1 VGNRRR
7 LFRSNHLVVHQSCA
21 CGLSRSK
28 PRADGFNAWVSVQQA
43 RTGTLMAVTA
53 MVSVQLGM
61 AVAIGL
67 IDRIGSDGTAWLRL
81 AWAGLILLVIVR
93 PRPSAFTRKTF
104 GMCIVLGVVSAAVS
118 LFFMASLDRLPLG
131 TATALEFL
139 GPLAV
144 AAAHGTGRRRF
155 VWPGL
160 AAVGVVLLSQ
170 PFSGGIDMIGV
181 LLALAAGAAWALYIV
196 LTQNVGD
203 QVAGVTGLAVSMP
216 VAGVVA
222 TFFVSP
228 TVFERMTPELV
239 LIGLGMAV
247 LLPVV
252 PFVLELLAL
261 RNLTTAAFGTL
272 MCLEPALAFVVG
284 FAILGQA
291 LDLTTVLGILVVVV
305 AGVGAARSGGRQAE
319 IHIDVS

>member
-1 VGNRRR
+1 
-7 LFRSNHLVVHQSCA
+7 
-21 CGLSRSK
+21 
-28 PRADGFNAWVSVQQA
+28 VSAQQA

-61 AVAIGL
+61 AVAVRL
-67 IDRIGSDGTAWLRL
+67 IDHIGSDGTAWLRL
-81 AWAGLILLVIVR
+81 AWAGVILLVVVR

-104 GMCIVLGVVSAAVS
+104 GMCVLLGIVSAAVS

-144 AAAHGTGRRRF
+144 AAAHGSGRRRF
-155 VWPGL
+155 LWPGL
-160 AAVGVVLLSQ
+160 AAVGVVLLSG
-170 PFSGGIDMIGV
+170 PFTGGVDGVGV
-181 LLALAAGAAWALYIV
+181 LLALAAGAAWALYIL

-222 TFFVSP
+222 TFTVRP
-228 TVFERMTPELV
+228 AVFERMTPEIL
-239 LIGLGMAV
+239 LIGLGMAI

-252 PFVLELLAL
+252 PFVLELVAL

-272 MCLEPALAFVVG
+272 MCLEPALAFLVG
-284 FAILGQA
+284 FTLLHQR
-291 LDLTTVLGILVVVV
+291 LDPVAVIGILVVVI
-305 AGVGAARSGGRQAE
+305 AGVGAARSGGRQSE
-319 IHIDVS
+319 IHIEIS

>member
-1 VGNRRR
+1 M
-7 LFRSNHLVVHQSCA
+7 SA
-21 CGLSRSK
+21 
-28 PRADGFNAWVSVQQA
+28 QQA
-43 RTGTLMAVTA
+43 RTGALMAITA

-61 AVAIGL
+61 AVAVGL
-67 IDRIGSDGTAWLRL
+67 IDHIGSDGTAWLRL
-81 AWAGLILLVIVR
+81 AWAGVILLIVVR
-93 PRPSAFTRKTF
+93 PRPSAFTRRTF
-104 GMCIVLGVVSAAVS
+104 GMCVLLGIVSAAVS

-144 AAAHGTGRRRF
+144 AAAHGTGHRRF
-155 VWPGL
+155 LWPGL
-160 AAVGVVLLSQ
+160 AAVGVVLLSE
-170 PFSGGIDMIGV
+170 PFTGGVDGVGV
-181 LLALAAGAAWALYIV
+181 LLALAAGAAWALYIL

-216 VAGVVA
+216 VAGLVA
-222 TFFVSP
+222 TFTVSP
-228 TVFERMTPELV
+228 AVFERMTPGLI

-272 MCLEPALAFVVG
+272 MCLEPALAFIVG
-284 FAILGQA
+284 FTLLHQR
-291 LDLTTVLGILVVVV
+291 LDLIAVLGIIVVVI

-319 IHIDVS
+319 IHIEVS

>member
-1 VGNRRR
+1 
-7 LFRSNHLVVHQSCA
+7 
-21 CGLSRSK
+21 
-28 PRADGFNAWVSVQQA
+28 
-43 RTGTLMAVTA
+43 MAVSA

-61 AVAIGL
+61 AVAVNL
-67 IDRIGSDGTAWLRL
+67 IEDIGSDGTAWLRL
-81 AWAGLILLVIVR
+81 AWAGLLLLVVVR
-93 PRPSAFTRKTF
+93 PRPSSFTRKTF
-104 GMCIVLGVVSAAVS
+104 GMCVVLGVVSAAVS

-144 AAAHGTGRRRF
+144 AAAHGTGRAR
-155 VWPGL
+155 VLWPGL
-160 AAVGVVLLSQ
+160 AAIGVVLLSQ
-170 PFSGGIDMIGV
+170 PFGGGVDLKGV
-181 LLALAAGAAWALYIV
+181 LLALAAGAAWAVYIL

-222 TFFVSP
+222 TFTVSP
-228 TVFERMTPELV
+228 AVFERMTLHVLLV
-239 LIGLGMAV
+239 GLGMAI

-261 RNLTTAAFGTL
+261 RRLTTAAFGTL

-284 FAILGQA
+284 FTLLHQS
-291 LDLTTVLGILVVVV
+291 LDGWAVAGIVVVV
-305 AGVGAARSGGRQAE
+305 IAGVGAARSGGRQADM
-319 IHIDVS
+319 HIEVG

>member
-1 VGNRRR
+1 MGGGP
-7 LFRSNHLVVHQSCA
+7 A
-21 CGLSRSK
+21 
-28 PRADGFNAWVSVQQA
+28 RAGAV
-43 RTGTLMAVTA
+43 MAVSA

-61 AVAIGL
+61 AVAVNL
-67 IDRIGSDGTAWLRL
+67 IEDIGSDGTAWLRL
-81 AWAGLILLVIVR
+81 AWAGLLLLVVVR
-93 PRPSAFTRKTF
+93 PRPSSFTRKTF
-104 GMCIVLGVVSAAVS
+104 GMCVVLGVVSAAVS

-144 AAAHGTGRRRF
+144 AAAHGTGRAR
-155 VWPGL
+155 VLWPGL
-160 AAVGVVLLSQ
+160 AAIGAVLLSQ
-170 PFSGGIDMIGV
+170 PFGGGVDLKGV
-181 LLALAAGAAWALYIV
+181 LLALAAGAAWAVYIL

-222 TFFVSP
+222 TFTVSP
-228 TVFERMTPELV
+228 ALFERMTLHVLLV
-239 LIGLGMAV
+239 GLGMAI

-261 RNLTTAAFGTL
+261 RRLTTAAFGTL

-284 FAILGQA
+284 FTLLHQS
-291 LDLTTVLGILVVVV
+291 LDGWAVAGIVVVV
-305 AGVGAARSGGRQAE
+305 IAGVGAARSGGRQADM
-319 IHIDVS
+319 HIEVG

>member
-1 VGNRRR
+1 M
-7 LFRSNHLVVHQSCA
+7 
-21 CGLSRSK
+21 
-28 PRADGFNAWVSVQQA
+28 SVQQA

-61 AVAIGL
+61 AVAVGL

-81 AWAGLILLVIVR
+81 AWAGVILLVVVR
-93 PRPSAFTRKTF
+93 PRPSQFTRRTF
-104 GMCIVLGVVSAAVS
+104 AMCVLLGIVSAAVS

-144 AAAHGTGRRRF
+144 AAAHGTGRRRLL
-155 VWPGL
+155 WPGL
-160 AAVGVVLLSQ
+160 AAVGVVLLSE
-170 PFSGGIDMIGV
+170 PFSGGVDVVGV
-181 LLALAAGAAWALYIV
+181 LLALAAGAAWALYIL

-216 VAGVVA
+216 VAAVVA
-222 TFFVSP
+222 TFTVSP
-228 TVFERMTPELV
+228 AVFERMTPELV

-261 RNLTTAAFGTL
+261 RRLTTAAFGTL
-272 MCLEPALAFVVG
+272 MCLEPALAFIVG
-284 FAILGQA
+284 FTLLHQR
-291 LDLTTVLGILVVVV
+291 LDLVAVIGILVVVV
-305 AGVGAARSGGRQAE
+305 AGVGAARSGGRQSE
-319 IHIDVS
+319 IHIEVS

>member
-1 VGNRRR
+1 MGGGPAGAGAV
-7 LFRSNHLVVHQSCA
+7 
-21 CGLSRSK
+21 
-28 PRADGFNAWVSVQQA
+28 
-43 RTGTLMAVTA
+43 MAVSA

-61 AVAIGL
+61 AVAVNL
-67 IDRIGSDGTAWLRL
+67 IEDIGSDGTAWLRL
-81 AWAGLILLVIVR
+81 AWAGLLLLVVVR
-93 PRPSAFTRKTF
+93 PRPSSFTRKTF
-104 GMCIVLGVVSAAVS
+104 GMCVVLGVVSAAVS

-144 AAAHGTGRRRF
+144 AAAHGTGRARLL
-155 VWPGL
+155 WPGL
-160 AAVGVVLLSQ
+160 AALGVVLLSQ
-170 PFSGGIDMIGV
+170 PFGGGVDLKGV
-181 LLALAAGAAWALYIV
+181 LLALAAGAAWAVYIL

-222 TFFVSP
+222 TFTVSP
-228 TVFERMTPELV
+228 AVFERMTLHVLLV
-239 LIGLGMAV
+239 GLGMAI

-261 RNLTTAAFGTL
+261 RRLTTAAFGTL

-284 FAILGQA
+284 FTLLHQR
-291 LDLTTVLGILVVVV
+291 LDGWAVAGIVVVVV
-305 AGVGAARSGGRQAE
+305 AGVGAARSGGRQADM
-319 IHIDVS
+319 HIEVG

>member
-1 VGNRRR
+1 M
-7 LFRSNHLVVHQSCA
+7 SA
-21 CGLSRSK
+21 
-28 PRADGFNAWVSVQQA
+28 QQA
-43 RTGTLMAVTA
+43 RTGALMAVTA

-61 AVAIGL
+61 AVAVGL

-81 AWAGLILLVIVR
+81 AWAGVILLIVVR
-93 PRPSAFTRKTF
+93 PRPSAFTRRTF
-104 GMCIVLGVVSAAVS
+104 AMCVLLGVVSAAIS

-144 AAAHGTGRRRF
+144 AAAHGTGRRRLL
-155 VWPGL
+155 WPGL
-160 AAVGVVLLSQ
+160 AAVGVVLLSE
-170 PFSGGIDMIGV
+170 PFAGGVDAVGV
-181 LLALAAGAAWALYIV
+181 LLALAAGAAWALYIL

-222 TFFVSP
+222 TFTVSP
-228 TVFERMTPELV
+228 AVFERMTPELI

-261 RNLTTAAFGTL
+261 RRLTTAAFGTL

-284 FAILGQA
+284 FTLLHQR
-291 LDLTTVLGILVVVV
+291 LDVVAVVGILVVVV
-305 AGVGAARSGGRQAE
+305 AGVGAARSGGRQSE
-319 IHIDVS
+319 IHIEVS